1 MSHCVA
7 CGKPVPKGEIN
18 CEACGELLAGTRQV
32 AVEPMRQEAMVAYG
46 LLKSAGFQAVLAFLD
61 ESGEPHPID
70 PEASFM
76 HGAGLMVPVNIS
88 FGVFV
93 PEEEAKEALEVLQDA
108 RRSGVEAGQE

>member
-18 CEACGELLAGTRQV
+18 CESCGELLAGTRQV
-32 AVEPMRQEAMVAYG
+32 AVEPLRQEAMVAYG
-46 LLKSAGFQAVLAFLD
+46 LLKSAGFQPVLAFLD

-70 PEASFM
+70 PEASFV
-76 HGAGLMVPVNIS
+76 HGAGLMVPVNTA

-93 PEEEAKEALEVLQDA
+93 SEDEAKEALEVLEDA